1 MTKKILIL
9 TLTAMMLSIAPVVMA
24 QDVQKVVPIETEQQA
39 VSISVTE
46 STLHI
51 KNAEQQV
58 LEVYNLAGV
67 KVITQKIDG
76 NDKAIDL
83 SNLPKGCYII
93 KVGNT
98 ARKVY
103 LK

>member
-24 QDVQKVVPIETEQQA
+24 QDVQKVVPIESEQPA

-51 KNAEQQV
+51 KNAAQQV

-67 KVITQKIDG
+67 KVITQKIDS

-83 SNLPKGCYII
+83 NNLPKGCYII